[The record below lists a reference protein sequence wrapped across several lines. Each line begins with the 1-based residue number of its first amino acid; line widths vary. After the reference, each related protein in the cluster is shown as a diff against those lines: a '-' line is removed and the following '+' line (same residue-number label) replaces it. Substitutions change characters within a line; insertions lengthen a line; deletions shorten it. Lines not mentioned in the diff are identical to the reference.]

1 MKCTVPAL
9 LFAAATVSAQALA
22 ETQVVLYSAN
32 DDTVNKLVAEGFKKE
47 TSITVNIVSTG
58 SGVLFRRIAS
68 EATNPQGDVVWGV
81 SSALL
86 KQNVKFFEPY
96 AVKGREAV
104 PAEYRDPSNLWI
116 GTNLQIVT
124 INQNTK
130 AIDAASGPRTWQD
143 LLDPKWK
150 GRIAYTDPANSG
162 FSYAIATG
170 LLTFWGENDAAW
182 SKLSSLIANT
192 KVLNRSTLVFDGN
205 GSGEYPLGISLEYA
219 GYLWAH
225 NGAPV
230 KVGYPT
236 EGTMALAEGAAV
248 IKGAPDPDA
257 ARALIDYLASKPTQE
272 MLLKLTFRRP
282 ARQDV
287 DLSTMPGGMPALS
300 TIKVLPYN
308 DVKWDE
314 ARSATLNRLK
324 TVIQDTRGSRRLRR
338 KRLRVAARG
347 AALCPVSSF
356 DDDDSSRWRE
366 PQLRR
371 RSCRRQ
377 CLGDDRGRQVVH
389 PSRSFGMRQ
398 DHAAAN
404 DRRLLRR
411 RIGKHMVR

>member
-1 MKCTVPAL
+1 MRQAVAAL
-9 LFAAATVSAQALA
+9 LLTAAVASTSAAA

-32 DDTVNKLVAEGFKKE
+32 DDTVNKLVADGFKKE
-47 TSITVNIVSTG
+47 TGITVNVVSTG

-68 EATNPQGDVVWGV
+68 EAANPQADVVWGV

-86 KQNVKFFEPY
+86 KQNTRFFQPY
-96 AVKGREAV
+96 SVKGRDAV
-104 PAEYRDPSNLWI
+104 PAEYRDPDNLWI
-116 GTNLQIVT
+116 GTNLQVVT

-130 AIDAASGPRTWQD
+130 VIDAASGPRTWQD

-150 GRIAYTDPANSG
+150 GKIAYTDPANSG

-170 LLTFWGENDAAW
+170 LLTYWGENDAAW
-182 SKLSSLIANT
+182 NKLGALTANT

-236 EGTMALAEGAAV
+236 EGTVALAEGAAM

-257 ARALIDYLASKPTQE
+257 ARALIDYLAGKSTQE

-300 TIKVLPYN
+300 AIKVLPYN

-314 ARSATLNRLK
+314 ARSATLNRIK
-324 TVIQDTRGSRRLRR
+324 TIIQDTR
-338 KRLRVAARG
+338 
-347 AALCPVSSF
+347 
-356 DDDDSSRWRE
+356 
-366 PQLRR
+366 
-371 RSCRRQ
+371 
-377 CLGDDRGRQVVH
+377 
-389 PSRSFGMRQ
+389 
-398 DHAAAN
+398 
-404 DRRLLRR
+404 
-411 RIGKHMVR
+411 

>member
-1 MKCTVPAL
+1 MRHTVAAL
-9 LFAAATVSAQALA
+9 LLTAAVASASALA

-32 DDTVNKLVAEGFKKE
+32 DDTVNKLVADGFRKE
-47 TSITVNIVSTG
+47 TGITVNVVSTG

-68 EATNPQGDVVWGV
+68 ESANPQGDVVWGV
-81 SSALL
+81 SAALL
-86 KQNVKFFEPY
+86 KQNVKFFQPY
-96 AVKGREAV
+96 AVKGRDAV
-104 PAEYRDPSNLWI
+104 PAEYRDPNELWI
-116 GTNLQIVT
+116 GTNLQVVT

-130 AIDAASGPRTWQD
+130 AIDGASGPKTWQD

-182 SKLSSLIANT
+182 SKLSSLLANT

-236 EGTMALAEGAAV
+236 EGTVALAEGAAV
-248 IKGAPDPDA
+248 IKGAPDQDA
-257 ARALIDYLASKPTQE
+257 ARALVDYLASKPTQE

-314 ARSATLNRLK
+314 ARSATLSRLK
-324 TVIQDTRGSRRLRR
+324 TLIQDTR
-338 KRLRVAARG
+338 
-347 AALCPVSSF
+347 
-356 DDDDSSRWRE
+356 
-366 PQLRR
+366 
-371 RSCRRQ
+371 
-377 CLGDDRGRQVVH
+377 
-389 PSRSFGMRQ
+389 
-398 DHAAAN
+398 
-404 DRRLLRR
+404 
-411 RIGKHMVR
+411 

>member
-1 MKCTVPAL
+1 MRRTVAAL
-9 LFAAATVSAQALA
+9 LLTAAVTSTSALA
-22 ETQVVLYSAN
+22 EMQVVLYSAN
-32 DDTVNKLVAEGFKKE
+32 DDTVNKLVADGFKKE
-47 TSITVNIVSTG
+47 TGITVNIVSTG

-68 EATNPQGDVVWGV
+68 EAANPQGDVVWGV

-86 KQNVKFFEPY
+86 KQNSKFFQPY
-96 AVKGREAV
+96 SVKGRDAV
-104 PAEYRDPSNLWI
+104 PTEYRDPNNLWI
-116 GTNLQIVT
+116 GTNLQVVT

-130 AIDAASGPRTWQD
+130 AIDAASGPKTWQD
-143 LLDPKWK
+143 LLDPRWK
-150 GRIAYTDPANSG
+150 GKIAYTDPANSG

-170 LLTFWGENDAAW
+170 LLTYWGEDDAAW
-182 SKLSSLIANT
+182 NKLSSLIVNT

-205 GSGEYPLGISLEYA
+205 GSGEYPVGISLEYA

-236 EGTMALAEGAAV
+236 EGTVALAEGAAM

-287 DLSTMPGGMPALS
+287 ELSTMPGGMPALS

-314 ARSATLNRLK
+314 ARSATLNRIK
-324 TVIQDTRGSRRLRR
+324 TIIQDTR
-338 KRLRVAARG
+338 
-347 AALCPVSSF
+347 
-356 DDDDSSRWRE
+356 
-366 PQLRR
+366 
-371 RSCRRQ
+371 
-377 CLGDDRGRQVVH
+377 
-389 PSRSFGMRQ
+389 
-398 DHAAAN
+398 
-404 DRRLLRR
+404 
-411 RIGKHMVR
+411 

>member
-1 MKCTVPAL
+1 MKRTVPVL
-9 LFAAATVSAQALA
+9 LFVAATFSAQALA

-68 EATNPQGDVVWGV
+68 EAANPQADVVWGV

-96 AVKGREAV
+96 AAKGREAV
-104 PAEYRDPSNLWI
+104 PAEYRDPNNLWI
-116 GTNLQIVT
+116 GTNLQVVT

-182 SKLSSLIANT
+182 NKLSSLIANT

-236 EGTMALAEGAAV
+236 EGTVALAEGAAV

-324 TVIQDTRGSRRLRR
+324 TVIQDTR
-338 KRLRVAARG
+338 
-347 AALCPVSSF
+347 
-356 DDDDSSRWRE
+356 
-366 PQLRR
+366 
-371 RSCRRQ
+371 
-377 CLGDDRGRQVVH
+377 
-389 PSRSFGMRQ
+389 
-398 DHAAAN
+398 
-404 DRRLLRR
+404 
-411 RIGKHMVR
+411 

>member
-1 MKCTVPAL
+1 M
-9 LFAAATVSAQALA
+9 
-22 ETQVVLYSAN
+22 
-32 DDTVNKLVAEGFKKE
+32 
-47 TSITVNIVSTG
+47 
-58 SGVLFRRIAS
+58 LFRRIAS
-68 EATNPQGDVVWGV
+68 EAANAQGDVVWGV

-86 KQNVKFFEPY
+86 KQNGKFFQPY
-96 AVKGREAV
+96 AVKGRDAV
-104 PAEYRDPSNLWI
+104 PAEYRDPDNLWI
-116 GTNLQIVT
+116 GTNLQVVT

-150 GRIAYTDPANSG
+150 GKIAYTDPANSG

-170 LLTFWGENDAAW
+170 LVTYWGENDAAW
-182 SKLSSLIANT
+182 NKLSSLVANT
-192 KVLNRSTLVFDGN
+192 KVLNRSTLVFEGN

-236 EGTMALAEGAAV
+236 EGTVALAEGAAV

-287 DLSTMPGGMPALS
+287 DLSAMSGGMPPLS

-314 ARSATLNRLK
+314 ARSATQNRIK
-324 TVIQDTRGSRRLRR
+324 TIIQDTR
-338 KRLRVAARG
+338 
-347 AALCPVSSF
+347 
-356 DDDDSSRWRE
+356 
-366 PQLRR
+366 
-371 RSCRRQ
+371 
-377 CLGDDRGRQVVH
+377 
-389 PSRSFGMRQ
+389 
-398 DHAAAN
+398 
-404 DRRLLRR
+404 
-411 RIGKHMVR
+411 